1 MNIKKHSFY
10 ILSCLAYA
18 LLVKSTGLNWFYFGL
33 LAITDYYYWHYV
45 NWIFWKKR
53 EVKKKKKRSFI
64 GEWVNAII
72 FAVIGATLIHVFI
85 IQPFTIPTS
94 SMEKSMLIGDY
105 LLVSKLSYGP
115 NVPNTPLSIPF
126 MHNVFLGTKNKPSY
140 SKAIQLGYNR
150 LPGFNTIKNNEI
162 VVFNYPVDDIQK
174 DMPFDKKTNYV
185 KRCVGIA
192 GDSLQIVDQKIFIN
206 GEIQPLPDRSHGQF
220 SYIVTTSGSGFR
232 EKFLLDSEITEV
244 YPLHEYK
251 FELSD
256 DIVKLFKDQPYIRNV
271 ELLDS
276 LDSDIKPY
284 KIITQGVKL
293 NANVL
298 VTYNGVKTE
307 NNLYLMMLT
316 NENVKKLSS
325 LSNVISVSKP
335 NLLESQKGSIMF
347 PKGNDYNWTTDNY
360 GPIYIP
366 KSGATIALTDQN
378 IELYKDVIENY
389 EENKFEIKK
398 DGIYIND
405 SLSTEYTFKMNYY
418 WMMGDNRHN
427 SLDSR
432 FWGFV
437 PENHVV
443 GKPVFNW
450 FSIDPNRSGINKIR
464 WNRLFTVIHGDGEP
478 KSYIIHFLIFIG
490 IWNLVS
496 RYISKKK
503 L

>member
-1 MNIKKHSFY
+1 MNLKKHSFFA
-10 ILSCLAYA
+10 LSCLAYA

-33 LAITDYYYWHYV
+33 LAITDYYYWHHV
-45 NWIFWKKR
+45 NWTFWKKR

-126 MHNVFLGTKNKPSY
+126 MHNVFLGTKNSPSY

-162 VVFNYPVDDIQK
+162 VVFNYPVDDMQK

-192 GDSLQIVDQKIFIN
+192 GDSLQIIDQKIFIN

-256 DIVKLFKDQPYIRNV
+256 DMVKLFKEQPYIRNV

-307 NNLYLMMLT
+307 NSLYLMMLT
-316 NENVKKLSS
+316 SENVKKLAS

-335 NLLESQKGSIMF
+335 DLLVSQKGTIMF

-378 IELYKDVIENY
+378 LELYKDVIENY

-464 WNRLFTVIHGDGEP
+464 WSRLFTVIHGDGEP
-478 KSYIIHFLIFIG
+478 KSYLIHFLIFIG

-496 RYISKKK
+496 RYISKRKS
-503 L
+503 

>member
-1 MNIKKHSFY
+1 
-10 ILSCLAYA
+10 
-18 LLVKSTGLNWFYFGL
+18 
-33 LAITDYYYWHYV
+33 
-45 NWIFWKKR
+45 
-53 EVKKKKKRSFI
+53 
-64 GEWVNAII
+64 
-72 FAVIGATLIHVFI
+72 
-85 IQPFTIPTS
+85 
-94 SMEKSMLIGDY
+94 
-105 LLVSKLSYGP
+105 
-115 NVPNTPLSIPF
+115 
-126 MHNVFLGTKNKPSY
+126 
-140 SKAIQLGYNR
+140 
-150 LPGFNTIKNNEI
+150 
-162 VVFNYPVDDIQK
+162 
-174 DMPFDKKTNYV
+174 
-185 KRCVGIA
+185 
-192 GDSLQIVDQKIFIN
+192 
-206 GEIQPLPDRSHGQF
+206 
-220 SYIVTTSGSGFR
+220 
-232 EKFLLDSEITEV
+232 
-244 YPLHEYK
+244 
-251 FELSD
+251 
-256 DIVKLFKDQPYIRNV
+256 
-271 ELLDS
+271 
-276 LDSDIKPY
+276 
-284 KIITQGVKL
+284 
-293 NANVL
+293 
-298 VTYNGVKTE
+298 
-307 NNLYLMMLT
+307 
-316 NENVKKLSS
+316 
-325 LSNVISVSKP
+325 
-335 NLLESQKGSIMF
+335 MF

-405 SLSTEYTFKMNYY
+405 TLSTEYTFKMNYY

-503 L
+503 P

>member
-1 MNIKKHSFY
+1 MNLKKHSFFV
-10 ILSCLAYA
+10 LSCLAYA

-45 NWIFWKKR
+45 NWTFWKKR

-126 MHNVFLGTKNKPSY
+126 MHNVFLGTKNSPSY
-140 SKAIQLGYNR
+140 SKAVQLGYNR

-162 VVFNYPVDDIQK
+162 VVFNYPVDDMQK

-192 GDSLQIVDQKIFIN
+192 GDSLQIIDQKIFIN

-256 DIVKLFKDQPYIRNV
+256 DMVKLFKEQPYIRNV

-307 NNLYLMMLT
+307 NSLYLMMLT
-316 NENVKKLSS
+316 SENVKKLAS

-335 NLLESQKGSIMF
+335 DLLVSQKGTIMF
-347 PKGNDYNWTTDNY
+347 PKGNGYNWTTDNY

-378 IELYKDVIENY
+378 LELYKDVIENY

-478 KSYIIHFLIFIG
+478 KSYLIHFLIFIG

-503 L
+503 S